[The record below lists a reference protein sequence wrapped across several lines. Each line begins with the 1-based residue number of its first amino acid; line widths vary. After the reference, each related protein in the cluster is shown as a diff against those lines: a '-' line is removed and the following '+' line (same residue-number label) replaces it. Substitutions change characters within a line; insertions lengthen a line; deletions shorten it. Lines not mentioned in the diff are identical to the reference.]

1 MTLWKSRKDSETRV
15 FNENCNVLKLS
26 VIENKLNQMT
36 HDDDV
41 TQNNI
46 DNITSEIGIKY
57 LFIRS
62 LYT

>member
-46 DNITSEIGIKY
+46 DNITSEIGINY

>member
-46 DNITSEIGIKY
+46 HNITSEIGIKY